1 MSEFS
6 HIDQNGRLRM
16 VDVTSKSSTQRKAKA
31 KGWVKI
37 SPLAVEQ
44 IQENSV
50 RKGNVLE
57 TARLAGILAAKNS
70 SQLIPLC
77 HPLSLTHVDI
87 ECLVMDEGIEIE
99 ALATAEGKTGVEME
113 ALIAVS
119 VAALTIYDMCKS
131 IDRFME
137 ITDIKLMEK
146 SGGRS
151 GSCLLYTS
159 PSPRD

>member
-6 HIDQNGRLRM
+6 HVDQNGRLRM
-16 VDVTSKSSTQRKAKA
+16 VDVTSKASTQRKAKA
-31 KGWVKI
+31 KGWGKI

-151 GSCLLYTS
+151 GSFS
-159 PSPRD
+159 RSSD

>member
-6 HIDQNGRLRM
+6 HVDQNGRLRI
-16 VDVTSKSSTQRKAKA
+16 VDVTSKASTQRKAKA

-37 SPLAVEQ
+37 SPMGLEQ

-113 ALIAVS
+113 ALCGVNTGLLCAW
-119 VAALTIYDMCKS
+119 DMVKS
-131 IDRFME
+131 LEKDTGGQYPDTRINE
-137 ITDIKLMEK
+137 IRVIEK
-146 SGGRS
+146 RKGQ
-151 GSCLLYTS
+151 
-159 PSPRD
+159 PQD

>member
-6 HIDQNGRLRM
+6 HVDQNGRLRM
-16 VDVTSKSSTQRKAKA
+16 VDVTSKASTQRKAKA

-87 ECLVMDEGIEIE
+87 ECIVMKEGIEIE
-99 ALATAEGKTGVEME
+99 ALTTAEGKTGVEME

-119 VAALTIYDMCKS
+119 VAALTIYDMCKA

-137 ITDIKLMEK
+137 ITDIRLMEK

-151 GSCLLYTS
+151 GSFS
-159 PSPRD
+159 RSSD

>member
-87 ECLVMDEGIEIE
+87 ECIVMKEGIEIE
-99 ALATAEGKTGVEME
+99 ALTTAEGKTGVEME

-151 GSCLLYTS
+151 GSFS
-159 PSPRD
+159 RSSD

>member
-1 MSEFS
+1 MSKFS
-6 HIDQNGRLRM
+6 HVDQNGRLRM
-16 VDVTSKSSTQRKAKA
+16 VDVTSKASTKRKAKA

-37 SPLAVEQ
+37 SPAAMEQ
-44 IQENSV
+44 IKNNSIA
-50 RKGNVLE
+50 KGNVIE

-87 ECLVMDEGIEIE
+87 DCLAMDEGIEIE
-99 ALATAEGKTGVEME
+99 ASATAEGKTGVEME

-119 VAALTIYDMCKS
+119 VAALTIYDMCKA

-151 GSCLLYTS
+151 GSFS
-159 PSPRD
+159 RSSD

>member
-6 HIDQNGRLRM
+6 HVDQNGRLRM
-16 VDVTSKSSTQRKAKA
+16 VDVTSKASTQRKAKA

-37 SPLAVEQ
+37 SPVALEQ

-87 ECLVMDEGIEIE
+87 ECIVMKEGIEIE

-119 VAALTIYDMCKS
+119 VAALTIYDMCKA

-151 GSCLLYTS
+151 GSFRRS
-159 PSPRD
+159 SD

>member
-1 MSEFS
+1 MSKFS
-6 HIDQNGRLRM
+6 HVDQNGRLRM
-16 VDVTSKSSTQRKAKA
+16 VDVTSKASTKRKAKA
-31 KGWVKI
+31 KGRVKI
-37 SPLAVEQ
+37 SPAAMKQ
-44 IQENSV
+44 IQMNRV
-50 RKGNVLE
+50 GKGNVIE

-87 ECLVMDEGIEIE
+87 DCLVMDEGIEIE
-99 ALATAEGKTGVEME
+99 ASATAEGKTGVEME

-119 VAALTIYDMCKS
+119 VAALTIYDMCKA
-131 IDRFME
+131 IDRLME

-151 GSCLLYTS
+151 GSFS
-159 PSPRD
+159 RSSD

>member
-6 HIDQNGRLRM
+6 HVDQNGRLRM
-16 VDVTSKSSTQRKAKA
+16 VDVTSKASTQRKAKA

-37 SPLAVEQ
+37 SPVALEQ

-87 ECLVMDEGIEIE
+87 ECIVMKEGIEIE

-119 VAALTIYDMCKS
+119 VAALTIYDMCKA

-151 GSCLLYTS
+151 GSFS
-159 PSPRD
+159 RSSD

>member
-6 HIDQNGRLRM
+6 HVDQNGRLRM
-16 VDVTSKSSTQRKAKA
+16 VDVTSKASTQRKAKA

-37 SPLAVEQ
+37 SPVALEQ

-77 HPLSLTHVDI
+77 HSLSLTHVDI
-87 ECLVMDEGIEIE
+87 ECIVMDEGIEIE
-99 ALATAEGKTGVEME
+99 ALASAEGKTGVEME

-119 VAALTIYDMCKS
+119 VAALTIYDMCKA

-151 GSCLLYTS
+151 GSFRR
-159 PSPRD
+159 PSD

>member
-6 HIDQNGRLRM
+6 HVDQNGRLRM
-16 VDVTSKSSTQRKAKA
+16 VDVTSKASTQRKAKA

-37 SPLAVEQ
+37 SPMGLEQ

-119 VAALTIYDMCKS
+119 VAALTIYDMCKA

-137 ITDIKLMEK
+137 ITDIRLMEK
-146 SGGRS
+146 SGGR
-151 GSCLLYTS
+151 
-159 PSPRD
+159 

>member
-1 MSEFS
+1 
-6 HIDQNGRLRM
+6 
-16 VDVTSKSSTQRKAKA
+16 
-31 KGWVKI
+31 
-37 SPLAVEQ
+37 
-44 IQENSV
+44 
-50 RKGNVLE
+50 
-57 TARLAGILAAKNS
+57 
-70 SQLIPLC
+70 
-77 HPLSLTHVDI
+77 
-87 ECLVMDEGIEIE
+87 MDEGIEIE

-151 GSCLLYTS
+151 GSFS
-159 PSPRD
+159 RSSD

>member
-6 HIDQNGRLRM
+6 HVDQNGRLRM
-16 VDVTSKSSTQRKAKA
+16 VDVTSKASTQRKAKA

-37 SPLAVEQ
+37 SPMGLEQ

-87 ECLVMDEGIEIE
+87 ECIVMKEGIEIE
-99 ALATAEGKTGVEME
+99 ALTTAEGKTGVEME

-119 VAALTIYDMCKS
+119 VAALTIYDMCKA

-137 ITDIKLMEK
+137 ITDIRLMEK

-151 GSCLLYTS
+151 GSFS
-159 PSPRD
+159 RSSD

>member
-1 MSEFS
+1 MSKFS
-6 HIDQNGRLRM
+6 HVDQNGRLRM
-16 VDVTSKSSTQRKAKA
+16 VDVTSKASTKRKAKA

-37 SPLAVEQ
+37 SPAAMEQ
-44 IQENSV
+44 IKKNSIA
-50 RKGNVLE
+50 KGNVIE

-87 ECLVMDEGIEIE
+87 DCLAMDEGIEIE
-99 ALATAEGKTGVEME
+99 ASATAEGKTGVEME

-119 VAALTIYDMCKS
+119 VAALTIYDMCKA

-151 GSCLLYTS
+151 GSFS
-159 PSPRD
+159 RSSD

>member
-6 HIDQNGRLRM
+6 HVDQNGRLRM
-16 VDVTSKSSTQRKAKA
+16 VDVTSKASTKRKAKA
-31 KGWVKI
+31 KGRVKI
-37 SPLAVEQ
+37 SPAAMKQ
-44 IQENSV
+44 IQMNRV
-50 RKGNVLE
+50 GKGNVIE

-87 ECLVMDEGIEIE
+87 DCLVMDEGIEIE
-99 ALATAEGKTGVEME
+99 ASATAEGKTGVEME

-119 VAALTIYDMCKS
+119 VAALTIYDMCKA
-131 IDRFME
+131 IDRLME

-151 GSCLLYTS
+151 GSFS
-159 PSPRD
+159 RSSD